1 LLLPPLP
8 AFPACRLCLA
18 ITRASPRSCRSPRT
32 ALLLVP
38 FFFFFFFFF
47 FLICFSRVATAL
59 ASSSRTSSRQIS
71 PRASLSLSL
80 SLARSDGG
88 AACGHAPPA
97 APREDPQL
105 RPRPHA
111 LQGVLAS
118 RMQKA
123 PATTLDNRA
132 PLRECLMCFAPR
144 ALASHVSVLMS
155 VLMGGALNP
164 DHFIR

>member
-1 LLLPPLP
+1 MLLPPLP

-47 FLICFSRVATAL
+47 LICFSRVATAL
-59 ASSSRTSSRQIS
+59 ASSSRTSSRQTS
-71 PRASLSLSL
+71 PRASLSL